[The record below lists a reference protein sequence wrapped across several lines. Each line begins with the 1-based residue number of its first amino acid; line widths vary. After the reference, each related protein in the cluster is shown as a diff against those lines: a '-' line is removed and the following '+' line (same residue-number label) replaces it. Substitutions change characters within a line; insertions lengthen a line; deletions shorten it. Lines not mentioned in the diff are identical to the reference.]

1 MNHRFHKVIFSQSQQ
16 QFVVVS
22 ELVKSSGKSSA
33 LPKVQVDG
41 LFLLLFDNIFSN
53 SELHLQSQT
62 WQNKAF
68 QIYTH
73 SEREKVTEAKLELGK
88 AQAQKASKEEIGKL
102 EANLDRLQ
110 KEFDKNYGTG
120 SETKRAVEAVTA
132 ALQGLAAKDVGQ
144 AAVGLASPYLN
155 AEIKKYTEGDTQA
168 NLIAHAL
175 LGAVEAAATGNN
187 VLAGAA
193 AGAGSEAAADF
204 IVRTLYDGKSTQDL
218 TEAEKQN
225 VTLLSQLA
233 SGLASGLIG
242 DSTQSAAVGADIGK
256 RAVENNSL
264 VVDRLRE
271 NKKADAEQWKLKVR
285 EKLGNNTASQFING
299 VIDVVEEGAD
309 SALFVGDTVFD
320 TFALLTTCAVG
331 DSYCNQAKIDLA
343 GKNQAVSNTLNAL
356 MTGEYWEGVKAVAK
370 QAYEGDQQALENF
383 SGILTGLLLPT
394 KVLPNNS
401 KLSDFSKSVPKE
413 INSGSKLPIFDEVVN
428 YPENIHFNINLKTHL
443 IEGEG
448 INQRKGVIGAH
459 NKENFINTLTQGG
472 GRIVKEENSSVDGI
486 SHIHYEI
493 PRLSRDGTPD
503 GTYKA
508 ISSPKTVY
516 DPYKLS
522 DSYILEMGMRAAAKG
537 YNSLLDKNKLDNNIR
552 QDKFNIDGINY
563 RFYLNHETKEI
574 NNVHPE

>member
-1 MNHRFHKVIFSQSQQ
+1 M
-16 QFVVVS
+16 
-22 ELVKSSGKSSA
+22 
-33 LPKVQVDG
+33 
-41 LFLLLFDNIFSN
+41 
-53 SELHLQSQT
+53 
-62 WQNKAF
+62 
-68 QIYTH
+68 
-73 SEREKVTEAKLELGK
+73 TEAKLALGK
-88 AQAQKASKEEIGKL
+88 VETRLRNEGKTKEEIAQHPEYKAL
-102 EANLDRLQ
+102 KQDLNDKQ
-110 KEFDKNYGTG
+110 QTFDNAYGTG
-120 SETKRAVEAVTA
+120 SKTKRAVDAVTA

-175 LGAVEAAATGNN
+175 LGAVEAAVTGNN

-193 AGAGSEAAADF
+193 AGAGSEAAAKV
-204 IVRTLYDGKSTQDL
+204 ITETLYKGKTTEQL

-225 VTLLSQLA
+225 VVFLSQLA
-233 SGLASGLIG
+233 GGLASGLIG

-285 EKLGNNTASQFING
+285 EKIGNNTASQFING

-356 MTGEYWEGVKAVAK
+356 MTGEYWEGIKAVAK

-401 KLSDFSKSVPKE
+401 KLGDFSRKAPNSINASSDLSVVGETLGYKTIHVDFNKSLIK
-413 INSGSKLPIFDEVVN
+413 GSDESHLVN
-428 YPENIHFNINLKTHL
+428 NL
-443 IEGEG
+443 
-448 INQRKGVIGAH
+448 AA
-459 NKENFINTLTQGG
+459 NT
-472 GRIVKEENSSVDGI
+472 
-486 SHIHYEI
+486 
-493 PRLSRDGTPD
+493 
-503 GTYKA
+503 
-508 ISSPKTVY
+508 
-516 DPYKLS
+516 
-522 DSYILEMGMRAAAKG
+522 
-537 YNSLLDKNKLDNNIR
+537 
-552 QDKFNIDGINY
+552 
-563 RFYLNHETKEI
+563 
-574 NNVHPE
+574 

>member
-1 MNHRFHKVIFSQSQQ
+1 LRN
-16 QFVVVS
+16 
-22 ELVKSSGKSSA
+22 EGK
-33 LPKVQVDG
+33 
-41 LFLLLFDNIFSN
+41 
-53 SELHLQSQT
+53 T
-62 WQNKAF
+62 
-68 QIYTH
+68 
-73 SEREKVTEAKLELGK
+73 
-88 AQAQKASKEEIGKL
+88 KEEIAQHPEYQRL
-102 EANLDRLQ
+102 TLDLS
-110 KEFDKNYGTG
+110 DKQQAYDKKFGTG
-120 SETKRAVEAVTA
+120 SDIKRGVDALTA

-493 PRLSRDGTPD
+493 PRLGRDGTPD

-508 ISSPKTVY
+508 IFSPKTVY
-516 DPYKLS
+516 DPKKYS
-522 DSYILEMGMRAAAKG
+522 DEEMLKMGQEAAAKG
-537 YNSLLDKNKLDNNIR
+537 YSLLIDRNRKNPKEY
-552 QDKFNIDGINY
+552 QDTQRINGIDFHYYIDSENKGV
-563 RFYLNHETKEI
+563 T
-574 NNVHPE
+574 NVHPK

>member
-1 MNHRFHKVIFSQSQQ
+1 MSALSLLGNKNESERSTTRAAIGENINIVLTNDENAEQTLNHLNRDTQNANQKVTKHDISEVKETQ
-16 QFVVVS
+16 
-22 ELVKSSGKSSA
+22 ELVKGIGEIA
-33 LPKVQVDG
+33 
-41 LFLLLFDNIFSN
+41 
-53 SELHLQSQT
+53 E
-62 WQNKAF
+62 KAY

-73 SEREKVTEAKLELGK
+73 SEREKVTEAKLALGK

-120 SETKRAVEAVTA
+120 SKTKRAVEAVTA

-204 IVRTLYDGKSTQDL
+204 IVKTLYKGKSTQDL

-285 EKLGNNTASQFING
+285 EKLGNNTASQFVNG

-428 YPENIHFNINLKTHL
+428 YPENIHFNINLKTH
-443 IEGEG
+443 
-448 INQRKGVIGAH
+448 
-459 NKENFINTLTQGG
+459 
-472 GRIVKEENSSVDGI
+472 
-486 SHIHYEI
+486 
-493 PRLSRDGTPD
+493 
-503 GTYKA
+503 
-508 ISSPKTVY
+508 
-516 DPYKLS
+516 
-522 DSYILEMGMRAAAKG
+522 
-537 YNSLLDKNKLDNNIR
+537 
-552 QDKFNIDGINY
+552 
-563 RFYLNHETKEI
+563 
-574 NNVHPE
+574 